1 MKKNEVKT
9 SAELVN
15 EILVNNINTGKP
27 CRICI
32 EKHLSGED
40 EWLQKR
46 YNLCVT
52 YNAHDDKGAH
62 FAIYFGWDFC
72 QLSKETQ
79 TFLIDTE
86 IAHIARGHMKTGR
99 IFSNYSKYL
108 NNNSDFNRAAD
119 LYAVYKG
126 HQKYDKKMV
135 LHIFDELDNIPMTE
149 KDKKEYARRKLHIL
163 RIVECLEKRDEKK
176 CASTK

>member
-9 SAELVN
+9 SVELVN
-15 EILVNNINTGKP
+15 EITVNNLNTGKP
-27 CRICI
+27 CRVCI

-40 EWLQKR
+40 EWLQRR

-52 YNAHDDKGAH
+52 YNAHDDKGDH
-62 FAIYFGWDFC
+62 FVVEFGWDFC

-79 TFLIDTE
+79 IFLIDTE
-86 IAHIARGHMKTGR
+86 IAHIVRGHMKTGR

-119 LYAVYKG
+119 LYVVYKGG
-126 HQKYDKKMV
+126 HQKYNKKLV
-135 LHIFDELDNIPMTE
+135 IKIFDELDNIPMSE

-163 RIVECLEKRDEKK
+163 KIVECLEKRNK
-176 CASTK
+176 